1 MSSGVG
7 PEQDDTLTLQDHRQ
21 EQEGQKRRQ
30 RNLEFIQR
38 AIDQS
43 YHYLEGAHIA
53 RVGPL
58 LEGLAERLGVRRWEL
73 GQLSDRVHDSHGFY
87 LREVEAFMVALHR
100 GLDATQAIASV
111 VRHGRTAQSPVEVC
125 RRILESLVSIAAM
138 KGVLPS
144 ELQDVQPVQGYSMQL
159 GERYVRADS
168 KATGTLNLRDS
179 DDELKS
185 ILCAGGKGSGKSTAV
200 ETLLHDSSQNGHK
213 VVDLVDFFK
222 AENATLD
229 LEQQDNGEGL
239 IEAREEMG
247 LPTGFHDIQAGF
259 GWLFEEQSEDCLSS
273 PDIEILVP
281 LCPGL
286 EEMSIPAVAGEEPVV
301 KPFTIPA
308 SELTYR
314 QLVMLLHHTTDA
326 RESEIRSAHQSLR
339 DSGDDWSL
347 SDLADEIRLST
358 NAGESLA
365 EKIETSLKTAQDKSF
380 IRDSECPHKLNW
392 DEVMQDE
399 ETITAFTVFPVG
411 ETSDYLVV
419 LSYLIDSLFEARRG
433 LIQTGSLH
441 EYPPLTI
448 AMREMHKV
456 APRST
461 AESSAEATVENYMVD
476 SLEDVFALT
485 RHANMEVIAD
495 TQKFYRQ
502 LNPDVAELF
511 DHILAFRGHIP
522 DVKRI
527 FKTRVD
533 NTGPAETVAQ
543 YQDPGMCAFVS
554 ERGYRLPIRFAP
566 PPSHHLEAKDEG
578 DGLSFRTRVDES
590 DEELIDAP
598 WNADLPAR
606 LSFGSEPTDP
616 LAIFLK
622 DYVSLVPDM
631 SGYEFTET
639 IHEAYLEWA
648 EENGEPRYQQK
659 EVTKRLK
666 NLYEQCNDDTYC
678 RPLHPEH
685 DKQRPAFK
693 GIRLEWDG

>member
-1 MSSGVG
+1 MASV
-7 PEQDDTLTLQDHRQ
+7 ETDETLTLQKHRK
-21 EQEGQKRRQ
+21 EKEFKKRRD
-30 RNLEFIQR
+30 RNRMFIQR
-38 AIDQS
+38 AIDDA
-43 YHYLEGAHIA
+43 YHYLDGADVG
-53 RVGPL
+53 RVAPI
-58 LEGLAERLGVRRWEL
+58 LAALVDRLRVQRWEL
-73 GQLSDRVHDSHGFY
+73 APLSDEVPDAHEFY
-87 LREVEAFMVALHR
+87 LRELEGFIDRLTQGDDGLVAVQKVAQRAH
-100 GLDATQAIASV
+100 
-111 VRHGRTAQSPVEVC
+111 TARSTTEVC
-125 RRILESLVSIAAM
+125 RRLLESLVTIAATR
-138 KGVLPS
+138 GVLPS
-144 ELQDVQPVQGYSMQL
+144 ELQDVQPVLGYTMQL

-168 KATGTLNLRDS
+168 KATGTLELRDS

-200 ETLLHDSSQNGHK
+200 ETLAHDSYQNGHK

-229 LEQQDNGEGL
+229 IPQQDNGEGL
-239 IEAREEMG
+239 IAAREQMG
-247 LPTGFHDIQAGF
+247 LPTGFDDVAAGMA
-259 GWLFEEQSEDCLSS
+259 WLFDEPTDDLVPS
-273 PDIEILVP
+273 PDMEVLVP

-286 EEMSIPAVAGEEPVV
+286 EEMQIPAIGGNQAVV

-326 RESEIRSAHQSLR
+326 RENEIRSAHQTLR

-380 IRDSECPHKLNW
+380 IRDSQCPHKLDW
-392 DEVMQDE
+392 DEVMQDQT
-399 ETITAFTVFPVG
+399 TITSFSVFPVG

-433 LIQTGSLH
+433 LIQSGSLH
-441 EYPPLTI
+441 RYPPLTI
-448 AMREMHKV
+448 CMREMHKV

-461 AESSAEATVENYMVD
+461 AESSAEATVENYMID

-533 NTGPAETVAQ
+533 NTAPAETVAQ
-543 YQDPGMCAFVS
+543 YRDPGMCAFVS

-578 DGLSFRTRVDES
+578 DGLSFRTRVDETN
-590 DEELIDAP
+590 EELIDAP
-598 WNADLPAR
+598 WDADLPAR

-616 LAIFLK
+616 LAIFLT
-622 DYVSLVPDM
+622 DYISMVPDM
-631 SGYEFTET
+631 SGYEFTES
-639 IHEAYLEWA
+639 IHKAYLEWA
-648 EENGEPRYQQK
+648 EDNGRPRYPQK

-666 NLYEQCNDDTYC
+666 NLFDRCNEDTYC

-685 DKQRPAFK
+685 QKQRPAFK
-693 GIRLEWDG
+693 GIRLEWDA